1 MALMAVCSEMS
12 PGLQV
17 PHYCDTGQCARP
29 LNQNSPDT
37 GTTLHCTGYLSY
49 SLSSRSTEKVP
60 GIPCRDFRSE
70 QGFKI
75 LFVPNPVGTQHQK
88 LYFHFVP
95 AAPAPAAAVVATVW
109 IRMWRGIDLWSWLT
123 FIMVL
128 PMLAVIKRYF
138 LMMSANFRQPPTK
151 CLVANTLYIYLHIY
165 QEFKSHF

>member
-1 MALMAVCSEMS
+1 MIKYFSEFCINLYRWLRPS
-12 PGLQV
+12 NSKGLA
-17 PHYCDTGQCARP
+17 HCA
-29 LNQNSPDT
+29 
-37 GTTLHCTGYLSY
+37 LHCTGYD
-49 SLSSRSTEKVP
+49 
-60 GIPCRDFRSE
+60 ICH
-70 QGFKI
+70 I
-75 LFVPNPVGTQHQK
+75 LFRQDQQK
-88 LYFHFVP
+88 KFLEFLVVTFDQNKVSKYYLFQILLGHNIKSYISILCQLP
-95 AAPAPAAAVVATVW
+95 PAAAVVATVW

>member
-17 PHYCDTGQCARP
+17 PHCDTGQCARP

-37 GTTLHCTGYLSY
+37 GTTLNCTGYLSY

-95 AAPAPAAAVVATVW
+95 AAPRRCRGSNCMDQDVEGNRSLILADIHYGPANV
-109 IRMWRGIDLWSWLT
+109 GS
-123 FIMVL
+123 
-128 PMLAVIKRYF
+128 
-138 LMMSANFRQPPTK
+138 N
-151 CLVANTLYIYLHIY
+151 
-165 QEFKSHF
+165 